1 MGQIILQVVIVLG
14 IIIAGGFLIFFLGD
28 LLMSIVDPKRDNEK
42 VMSKKRKEAEKL
54 AERIDSLPA
63 EVKQQVLKDEN
74 VVDVLNS
81 VEKKNEQVT
90 PVQPQAN
97 VQSYVVEAYEQED
110 NKEET
115 EEQASASE
123 ENEQDD
129 EEARIAEARAALE
142 RRKQEILRRIQSQM
156 EDNEEE
162 NDEEDEEDVET
173 KEENTEEDIIE
184 EPAVVEESEE
194 EKALRAELEKAKSEL
209 EAEKARYAELA
220 KQIAESKEN
229 ETEEVVTGPALPK
242 EEYEKQL
249 AELQE
254 RLSANEKELRA
265 CKKEY
270 LPLARIAKTLEKD
283 EKKLR
288 RKEAVVAK
296 QKMMVY
302 GVNNYAD
309 IDEEKAKKLAEE
321 LDLYDGLK
329 LSVQN
334 CRDVMENN
342 KDRFPVL
349 EKMYYILKAQNEQ
362 LKNDIL
368 ETQQAL
374 ESFKEEE

>member
-173 KEENTEEDIIE
+173 KEESTEEDIIE

-342 KDRFPVL
+342 NDRFTVL

-368 ETQQAL
+368 EIQQAL

>member
-129 EEARIAEARAALE
+129 EEVRIAEARAALE

-173 KEENTEEDIIE
+173 KEESTEEDIIE

>member
-110 NKEET
+110 NKEQT

-173 KEENTEEDIIE
+173 KEESTEEDIIE

-368 ETQQAL
+368 EIQQAL

>member
-173 KEENTEEDIIE
+173 KEESTEEDIIE

-229 ETEEVVTGPALPK
+229 ETEEVATGPALPK

>member
-162 NDEEDEEDVET
+162 NEEEDEEDVET